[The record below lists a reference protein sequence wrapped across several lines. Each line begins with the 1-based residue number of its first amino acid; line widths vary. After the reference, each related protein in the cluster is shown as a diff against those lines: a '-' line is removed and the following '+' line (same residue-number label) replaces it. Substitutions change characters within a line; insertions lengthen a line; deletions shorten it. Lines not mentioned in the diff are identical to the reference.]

1 MPGGMPSLPKAVG
14 DVFLSTDK
22 KIHTEFRALVL
33 SVFSGNKD
41 CPVQYW
47 KQSCD
52 AVVKW
57 DGKKFTYKPL

>member
-1 MPGGMPSLPKAVG
+1 M
-14 DVFLSTDK
+14 
-22 KIHTEFRALVL
+22 VL

-41 CPVQYW
+41 CPTRDVLVREGKDSYVLPAW

-57 DGKKFTYKPL
+57 DRTKFTYKPL